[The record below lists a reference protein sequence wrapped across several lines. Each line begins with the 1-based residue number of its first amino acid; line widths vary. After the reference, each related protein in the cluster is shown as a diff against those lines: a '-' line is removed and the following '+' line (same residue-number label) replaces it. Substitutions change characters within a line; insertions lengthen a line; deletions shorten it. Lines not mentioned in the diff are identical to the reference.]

1 MFQTHNVGALVKTA
15 IGVAPI
21 FSAAA
26 TINGPAI
33 DRLGYGSC
41 VLAVQTGLDTGTP
54 TTRSVIAKVQHSDD
68 GSTNWTDLAVPVGGS
83 FATSAITAVSSVAE
97 VDVNLAGAK
106 RYIRSVV
113 TVAFTGGSS
122 PTVGVASVVTLG
134 GADKVPAV

>member
-1 MFQTHNVGALVKTA
+1 MYQTHNVGALVKTFA
-15 IGVAPI
+15 GVAPV

-33 DRLGYGSC
+33 DRMGYGSC
-41 VLAVQTGLDTGTP
+41 VLQVQTGLDTGTP
-54 TTRSVIAKVQHSDD
+54 TTRSVIAKIQHSDD

-83 FATSAITAVSSVAE
+83 FATTAITAVSTNAE

-113 TVAFTGGSS
+113 TIAFTGGTT
-122 PTVGVASVVTLG
+122 PTVGVSSTVVLG
-134 GADKVPAV
+134 GLDKLPVT